1 MISKGF
7 TLIEALL
14 ANVLLVVAVAMTLL
28 VVTRIEQHDRRV
40 RTKMSALRITSNV
53 MADVL
58 ADEDAWTKWNGVQ
71 LEVEERA
78 THVEYRVRV
87 SIAGDAGVGGRRV
100 TVRTSWEMPSE
111 NRRREVALVAW
122 SGADE

>member
-78 THVEYRVRV
+78 TRVEYRVRV